1 MRHLLFG
8 AVGAAFVVLAAVPAG
23 AQTSP
28 ATKASASAAAVN
40 DVSELV
46 VTARRRDE
54 KLRDIPA
61 SVAVVTGDALAAA
74 GPITSS
80 GDILSTVPSARFN
93 NLQDPLLS
101 EVSLRG
107 SGTERATGAESA
119 VGIYS
124 NGVYIGAVGLGGR
137 NFTNIDSF
145 DLERAEVLEGPQGAL
160 YGRDA
165 EYGVVNLVSA
175 RPSFSNTGYVSDT
188 YATEQQ
194 RNTATAIVNYQ
205 INDDFATRLSVQS
218 IQQTK
223 GFVLNP
229 DSGNY
234 YDVDRGWLARA
245 QIRYRHENLD
255 VDLLAEYQKLQIPN
269 FWSSWNIPQ
278 TVPGVASVPQI
289 PNGFQQQRYV
299 IPQSGELFSAENV
312 KGLMAFVNYDF
323 GWAALSSTSSYRQQD
338 TTLEFNTQNIDL
350 AQEQIFQGSP
360 ILPPNAPP
368 KTGQNGEIGLYPFGQ
383 DVTTAAIK
391 TAYEDLHL
399 SGKFMDD
406 HVNWLAGVEYLEQR
420 DDPDVV
426 NVAANPCTPF
436 TVGTG
441 ICGGT
446 PTQPLCF
453 LSASTPNPCPA
464 PFGTGK
470 PQAAPIIWGS
480 NSTITQKYTSWAPY
494 VSLAYKLGPATL
506 TGDVRFSSDKKT
518 ASQTSFILYTTT
530 TKAFATGGAITNPST
545 FSYNKDLTTYALTFS
560 YKLPGDTNSIVYAK
574 GGTGYRAGSFN
585 FGQSPPTQPGNPGLF
600 INGAAVP
607 LGFNPVLPAYGPETS
622 TSYEIGYK
630 GNILPLV
637 YFTLTGYLQHTD
649 NALTSVGD
657 GCTAQN
663 TCVQAASPYTING
676 GATHGAGVETELES
690 KLHVLDG
697 VLSLDATASN
707 STVKFVSVAARSGSP
722 VLDSQ
727 VAQNPHWLASLTAN
741 YTHPLGED
749 LTGFINML
757 YHGQWGG
764 IQDTV
769 IAGTFPAI
777 PLDNFQTVNLRT
789 GVDYKNFEF
798 ALSVTNLTDEIY
810 RQANFRLAG
819 TVPLQQRWSLPR
831 AFTLE
836 AKYKW

>member
-8 AVGAAFVVLAAVPAG
+8 ALSAALLGLAALPAV

-28 ATKASASAAAVN
+28 SGSSQTSASASG

-61 SVAVVTGDALAAA
+61 SVAVVTGDAILAV
-74 GPITSS
+74 GPISSS
-80 GDILSTVPSARFN
+80 GDILATVPSARFN

-101 EVSLRG
+101 EISLRG

-124 NGVYIGAVGLGGR
+124 NGVYIGSVGLGGR

-145 DLERAEVLEGPQGAL
+145 DLDRTEVLEGPQGAL

-175 RPSFSNTGYVSDT
+175 RPSFSNTGYVDDT
-188 YATEQQ
+188 YGIEQQ
-194 RNTATAIVNYQ
+194 RNTATAIANYK
-205 INDDFATRLSVQS
+205 INDDFATRFGVQS

-223 GFVLNP
+223 GFVFNP

-234 YDVDRGWLARA
+234 YDVERGWVARA

-255 VDLLAEYQKLQIPN
+255 VDLVAEYQKLQVPA

-278 TVPGVASVPQI
+278 TVPGVVGLPQI

-299 IPQSGELFSAENV
+299 IPQSGEEFSAENV

-323 GWAALSSTSSYRQQD
+323 GWAQLSSTSSYREQN
-338 TTLEFNTQNIDL
+338 TLLEFNTQNIDL
-350 AQEQIFQGSP
+350 AQELIFQGSP
-360 ILPPNAPP
+360 VLPPNAPP
-368 KTGQNGEIGLYPFGQ
+368 KTGQNGETGLYPFGQ
-383 DVTTAAIK
+383 DLNSSQVK

-399 SGKFMDD
+399 SGKAMDD
-406 HVNWLAGVEYLEQR
+406 HLNWLAGLEYLQQR
-420 DDPDVV
+420 DDPDIGQ
-426 NVAANPCTPF
+426 VAQNPCT
-436 TVGTG
+436 TLVIGTG

-446 PTQPLCF
+446 P
-453 LSASTPNPCPA
+453 SAPICVISPSTPNPCPA
-464 PFGTGK
+464 PFGTGRTL
-470 PQAAPIIWGS
+470 PQPIIWGS
-480 NSTITQKYTSWAPY
+480 STSVAQKYTSWAPY
-494 VSLAYKLGPATL
+494 LSLSYKLGPATL
-506 TGDVRFSSDKKT
+506 TGDVRYSDDTKT
-518 ASQTSFILYTTT
+518 ATQTSFILFTTT
-530 TKAFATGGAITNPST
+530 NKAFATGGNIVNPST
-545 FSYNKDLTTYALTFS
+545 FNYDKDLTTYAVTAS
-560 YKLPGDTNSIVYAK
+560 YKLPGDSDSLVYAK
-574 GGTGYRAGSFN
+574 TGTGYRAGSFN
-585 FGQSPPTQPGNPGLF
+585 FGQSPPTQAANPALF
-600 INGAAVP
+600 LNGSATP
-607 LGFNPVLPAYGPETS
+607 LGFNPVISTYGPETS

-630 GNILPLV
+630 GNIVPRV
-637 YFTLTGYLQHTD
+637 YFTLTGYLQQTK
-649 NALTSVGD
+649 NALASVGD
-657 GCTAQN
+657 GCTVAN
-663 TCVQAASPYTING
+663 SCLQAASAYTING
-676 GATHGAGVETELES
+676 GTTHGKGIEAELES
-690 KLHVLDG
+690 KLNLVGG
-697 VLSLDATASN
+697 VLSLDATGSN
-707 STVKFVSVAARSGSP
+707 STVKYVSVANRPGAP
-722 VLDSQ
+722 ENDTQ
-727 VAQNPHWLASLTAN
+727 VAENPHWLASLTAD
-741 YTHPLGED
+741 YRHPLGED

-769 IAGTFPAI
+769 IPPSFPAI
-777 PLDNFQTVNLRT
+777 PLADFQTVNLRT

-798 ALSVTNLTDEIY
+798 ALAVTNLTNDIY
-810 RQANFRLAG
+810 YQADFRLAG
-819 TVPLQQRWSLPR
+819 TVPLQQRWGLPR